1 MIPRLSAGW
10 KAGQWAKT
18 KRMVQKVQ
26 GVLQM
31 VEGSAHSY
39 ELDGNPSKKF

>member
-1 MIPRLSAGW
+1 MIPKLSAGW
-10 KAGQWAKT
+10 RAGQWEKV
-18 KRMVQKVQ
+18 KRMVHKLH

-31 VEGSAHSY
+31 VKGSAHFY